1 MLGLVV
7 VLMLGADPSPTGEGA
22 RSAGEGV
29 TESPAVPT
37 ERPTEPAPTL
47 DAANRAKL
55 QHDYTRLETERPSLR
70 LPWIITGFGL
80 LFVAF
85 GAELVGGAWGW
96 SRINPS
102 GAWNQATTRYLTAS
116 GTGYLLGGLTI
127 SLTGAYLV
135 FKAFR
140 ERRSYDVQLSE
151 IQALLG
157 AP

>member
-1 MLGLVV
+1 MLTLALVL
-7 VLMLGADPSPTGEGA
+7 VLGNDPSPTGEGA

-29 TESPAVPT
+29 TESPAAPS
-37 ERPTEPAPTL
+37 PTL
-47 DAANRAKL
+47 DAASRAKL
-55 QHDYTRLETERPSLR
+55 QLQYSRLEAERPSLR

-85 GAELVGGAWGW
+85 GAELIGGGWGW
-96 SRINPS
+96 SRLNPS

-116 GTGYLLGGLTI
+116 GTGYLLGGLTV

-135 FKAFR
+135 FRAFR
-140 ERRSYDVQLSE
+140 ERRAYDLQLSE